1 LDRQAAGVFLLHEG
15 AAQAARQYHAPLEAA
30 EVFSAVEGERCRV
43 YGSKAARWWAAEGVE
58 IHPKRQNETADAVK
72 SCVRYIHNIKIRRKN
87 NELLYS

>member
-1 LDRQAAGVFLLHEG
+1 MHEG

-58 IHPKRQNETADAVK
+58 IHPKGKTKLRTQSKAV
-72 SCVRYIHNIKIRRKN
+72 SAIYIT
-87 NELLYS
+87 